1 MSAPSRISL
10 KDIVPLLG
18 ALGEAKAQ
26 DVLRQA
32 AATLEI
38 RKKELEPSEVLQ
50 VLEEIASFPGLI
62 GITARFAKA
71 RAILRWPVR

>member
-1 MSAPSRISL
+1 MSEPSRIL
-10 KDIVPLLG
+10 LTELVPLFS

-26 DVLRQA
+26 DVLALA
-32 AATLEI
+32 AAKLEI